1 MEQSLARQSSFK
13 TIVSILIALVAVT
26 GAFIA
31 WQSSQS
37 SGESSALESNG
48 IKAALARAKAE
59 IEISANLYRNQINFD
74 SYLLDYRSAE
84 ITLDQTTEV
93 PTTMADSQQALDQ
106 LFYGRMESVNRAAV
120 YRDLVD
126 PDYLHEQSTS
136 SVTNSFFDRDR
147 YRQAMLAQA
156 ASMEAI
162 DPQVYFPRADIQRGR
177 TLDFALSGVVLSGAL
192 VCFTLALVLSNRWK
206 YLPAGIGCGMYLF
219 SLVIAFTEIF

>member
-1 MEQSLARQSSFK
+1 MNDGQEKMSSFR
-13 TIVSILIALVAVT
+13 TIVSVLIALVAVT
-26 GAFIA
+26 SAFVA

-37 SGESSALESNG
+37 SGEASALESNG

-126 PDYLHEQSTS
+126 TDYLHEQSTT
-136 SVTNSFFDRDR
+136 SVTNSFFDQDR

-156 ASMEAI
+156 AAMEAI
-162 DPQVYFPRADIQRGR
+162 DPQVYFPRVDFQRSR
-177 TLDFALSGVVLSGAL
+177 TLDFALSGVILSGAL
-192 VCFTLALVLSNRWK
+192 VCFTLALVSSNRWK
-206 YLPAGIGCGMYLF
+206 FFPAALGCGMYLF
-219 SLVIAFTEIF
+219 SLVIAFTGFL

>member
-1 MEQSLARQSSFK
+1 MKDGQERKGSFK
-13 TIVSILIALVAVT
+13 TIVSVLIALVAVT

-37 SGESSALESNG
+37 SGEASALESNG

-93 PTTMADSQQALDQ
+93 PTTMVGSQQALDQ
-106 LFYGRMESVNRAAV
+106 LFYGQMEFVNRAAV

-126 PDYLHEQSTS
+126 TDYLHEQLSG
-136 SVTNSFFDRDR
+136 SVTDSFFDQDR

-156 ASMEAI
+156 AAMEAI
-162 DPQVYFPRADIQRGR
+162 DPQVYFPRVDFQRGR
-177 TLDFALSGVVLSGAL
+177 TLDFALSGVILSGSL
-192 VCFTLALVLSNRWK
+192 VCFTLAFVLSNRWK
-206 YLPAGIGCGMYLF
+206 FFPTAMGCGMYIF
-219 SLVIAFTEIF
+219 SLVIAFTGFF